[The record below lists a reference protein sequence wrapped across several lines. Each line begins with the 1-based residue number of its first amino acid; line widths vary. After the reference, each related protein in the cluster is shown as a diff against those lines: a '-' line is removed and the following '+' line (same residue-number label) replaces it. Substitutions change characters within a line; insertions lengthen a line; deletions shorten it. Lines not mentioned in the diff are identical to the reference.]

1 MIHGI
6 HLGSV
11 FMENYKVAKDR
22 LLFMHSR
29 LIEGKVLYKEEEA
42 ERFGCS
48 LRSIQRDIDDLRSFF
63 HNQSEDSGI
72 VQELIYDRKLK
83 GYRLVPPVRNV
94 LRNDEVFAVLKIL
107 LESRAFT
114 KEELYP
120 ILDKLVDCCVPREKQ
135 RQVNDLI
142 GNEKL
147 HYVEPQHKN
156 AFLAKMWELSEA
168 VKERR
173 KIIINYRRAVLDDKV
188 VERKLQPVGIM
199 FSEFYFYLVGFIVPK
214 DNECIKYKVENDPF
228 PTIYRIDRIQDY
240 TVTEEHFN
248 VPYQNRFEEG
258 EFRKRVQF
266 MYGGKLQKIK
276 FYYKG
281 PNVEAVLD
289 RLPTAKI
296 LQQDENGLLIV
307 AEVFGAGIEMWLRSQ
322 GDMIEVVKESI

>member
-1 MIHGI
+1 MEYIWE
-6 HLGSV
+6 V
-11 FMENYKVAKDR
+11 FFMENYKVAKDR

-29 LIEGKVLYKEEEA
+29 LIEGKILYKEEEA

-173 KIIINYRRAVLDDKV
+173 QIIINYRRAVLDDKV
-188 VERKLQPVGIM
+188 VTRTLQPVGIM
-199 FSEFYFYLVGFIVPK
+199 FSEYYFYLVGFIVPK

-240 TVTEEHFN
+240 IVTDEHFN

-281 PNVEAVLD
+281 PNIEAVLD

-296 LQQDENGLLIV
+296 LQQDEKGFLIT
-307 AEVFGAGIEMWLRSQ
+307 AEVFGAGIEMWIRSQ
-322 GDMIEVVKESI
+322 GEMVEVVE